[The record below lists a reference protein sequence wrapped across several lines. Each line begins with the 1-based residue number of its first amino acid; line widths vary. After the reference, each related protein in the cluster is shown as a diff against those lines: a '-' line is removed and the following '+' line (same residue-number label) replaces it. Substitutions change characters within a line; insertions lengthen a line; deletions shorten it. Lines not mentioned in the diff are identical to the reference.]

1 MPKVTPISTRKSDH
15 IRINLEEDVRSGLS
29 SGLEH
34 YRFIHQAAPEL
45 NLEEIDLSLKLF
57 GRPLRAPILIS
68 SMTGGT
74 PEATAINHILATAA
88 QETGIA
94 MGVGSQRAAIEQLQ
108 SYIAGG
114 YPG

>member
-45 NLEEIDLSLKLF
+45 NLEEIDLNL
-57 GRPLRAPILIS
+57 
-68 SMTGGT
+68 
-74 PEATAINHILATAA
+74 
-88 QETGIA
+88 
-94 MGVGSQRAAIEQLQ
+94 
-108 SYIAGG
+108 
-114 YPG
+114 